1 MMVSLLGSARQLLQA
16 LFLIRYLII
25 QPVWEALKTTAVA
38 PALHG
43 ILSLLAAFAGREIPF
58 D

>member
-1 MMVSLLGSARQLLQA
+1 LLQA

-25 QPVWEALKTTAVA
+25 QPVWEALKITAVV
-38 PALHG
+38 PALNG

>member
-16 LFLIRYLII
+16 LFLILYLII
-25 QPVWEALKTTAVA
+25 QPVWEALKITAVA
-38 PALHG
+38 PALNS

>member
-25 QPVWEALKTTAVA
+25 QPVWEALKITAVA
-38 PALHG
+38 PALNG